1 MQFHLSRKR
10 MRLVTIGMVVSV
22 SIVGM
27 GCAFFS
33 NLTSKPTETVSAQT
47 TEPPP
52 TSPQPA
58 VVEIIP
64 TENAPT
70 DEPLPTGVPA
80 TQEGPTI
87 PDRPLGSGPWL
98 LIEAE
103 DGMWAVNPDG
113 SGLTYLT
120 DDVPI
125 ITQDIKRSASSWG
138 GAVALVTSTDPLQ
151 MANLTLRL
159 LHLPGGNLETVTPL
173 TSAET
178 EPGPDAEPGSAAF
191 NVVETLYRLHN
202 LEWSPDGQQLA
213 FMGAMDGLSSDLY
226 VYSLTSGQITQL
238 TDGPSQ
244 GIRPTWSP
252 DGAYIVHEGVG
263 SLGTG
268 AGYDMQG
275 IWAAEPDGSNVIS
288 LYPIPDESGDE
299 VVLGWVSPSHFLVY
313 TWNVFCGNKN
323 LRTYDLAS
331 GETQV
336 LWGNFFSGAALS
348 PVTGHVLLSVDE
360 WVVDCNPDGSEGMF
374 LLNPGETT
382 ALKVLDVGNAWM
394 DWYPSASVFLLKD
407 ESKMFAVWP
416 EGEVRRLVDAPG
428 VELPSVSPDGRMWAF
443 SESTQGGSP
452 GLWLGEF
459 GGETERIFR
468 KGCWNVTWS
477 PGGAGLFFFSEEGL
491 YFAPASNFEP
501 VLIGEGVRV
510 FRIEPMTW
518 VYP

>member
-1 MQFHLSRKR
+1 MQFHPSRKR
-10 MRLVTIGMVVSV
+10 RRFVVIGLVVSV
-22 SIVGM
+22 SIVGL

-33 NLTSKPTETVSAQT
+33 GLTSKSTETAS
-47 TEPPP
+47 PPP
-52 TSPQPA
+52 TEPLPTLPQPT
-58 VVEIIP
+58 VVEITP
-64 TENAPT
+64 TENPPT
-70 DEPLPTGVPA
+70 DEPLPTVVPA
-80 TQEGPTI
+80 TQEGPNI

-103 DGMWAVNPDG
+103 DGLWAVNPDG

-120 DDVPI
+120 DEVPI
-125 ITQDIKRSASSWG
+125 VTQNMERSASSWG
-138 GAVALVTSTDPLQ
+138 GVVALVTSTDPLQ

-159 LHLPGGNLETVTPL
+159 IRLPGGDLETVTPL
-173 TSAET
+173 TSPDT
-178 EPGPDAEPGSAAF
+178 EPGPDAEPGSEAF
-191 NVVETLYRLHN
+191 IVVQVLYSLKN
-202 LEWSPDGQQLA
+202 LEWSPDGEQLA
-213 FMGAMDGLSSDLY
+213 FMGAMDGPSSDLY
-226 VYSLTSGQITQL
+226 VYSLVSGEITQL

-299 VVLGWVSPSHFLVY
+299 AVLGWLSPSHFLVY
-313 TWNVFCGNKN
+313 TWNVFCGDKN
-323 LRTYDLAS
+323 LRTYDLTS
-331 GETQV
+331 GKTQV
-336 LWGNFFSGAALS
+336 LWENFFSGVALS

-360 WVVDCNPDGSEGMF
+360 WTVDCNPDGSEGMF
-374 LLNPGETT
+374 LINPGE
-382 ALKVLDVGNAWM
+382 AMPLKVLDFGSAWM
-394 DWYPSASVFLLKD
+394 DWYPSAGVFLVKD
-407 ESKMFAVWP
+407 ESKMFAIWP

-428 VELPSVSPDGRMWAF
+428 AELPSVSQDGRLWAF

-459 GGETERIFR
+459 GGETERIFP
-468 KGCWNVTWS
+468 KGCWDVTWS

-491 YFAPASNFEP
+491 YFAPAPSFEP
-501 VLIGEGVRV
+501 VLIGEGLRV
-510 FRIEPMTW
+510 IHVEPMTW